1 MKYRVLA
8 IRSANSM
15 FGAAQ
20 GYCKEDGVELH
31 FDTKELADQYADHL
45 DSVTTSKNVSYEVQ
59 EYDNDNRGG

>member
-1 MKYRVLA
+1 
-8 IRSANSM
+8 M